1 MLSSL
6 VDKLSSVGLVRKK
19 WTRRDVLRVFEEM
32 EVDLLSRGIPLSVL
46 EMIKGELSSKME
58 GLETRGEPSSIVRSV
73 LRDSLLELLP
83 EPLSLD
89 GLESNKRPF
98 KIVFF
103 GFNGVGK
110 SLSIVKLAKYL
121 QSTGKRVLVVSA
133 DTYRAAAG
141 EQLEGYCRS
150 AGISFFKGQRGSDPA
165 AVCFD
170 ALGTASARGY
180 THVLIDTAGRNYL
193 SRNLL
198 DELRKIVRVVEPDLR
213 VLVLDGVAGN
223 DILNQCDSF
232 SEVGFDAI
240 VVTKV
245 DAGGLVTPLFAS
257 IHSRK
262 PVLFLGTGQGF
273 SDLSPFDPLRAVEVI
288 LGD

>member
-1 MLSSL
+1 MLGSLIDRLSSL
-6 VDKLSSVGLVRKK
+6 GLVKK
-19 WTRRDVLRVFEEM
+19 RWSRRDVLRVFEEM
-32 EVDLLSRGIPLSVL
+32 EIDLLSRGFPPSVL
-46 EMIKGELSSKME
+46 EMVKDVLSSEME
-58 GLETRGEPSSIVRSV
+58 GLETKGDPRSV
-73 LRDSLLELLP
+73 VKDVFRRSLLKLVPTPIELSD
-83 EPLSLD
+83 LSGGKSL
-89 GLESNKRPF
+89 F
-98 KIVFF
+98 KVIFF

-121 QSTGKRVLVVSA
+121 QSAGGRVLVVSA

-150 AGISFFKGQRGSDPA
+150 AGVNLFKGRRGADPA

-170 ALGTASARGY
+170 ALGMASARGY
-180 THVLIDTAGRNYL
+180 THLLIDTAGRNYL
-193 SRNLL
+193 SRNLI
-198 DELRKIVRVVEPDLR
+198 DELRKVVRVVEPDLR

-232 SEVGFDAI
+232 GEVGFDAI

-245 DAGGLVTPLFAS
+245 DAGGLVAPLFAS

-262 PVLFLGTGQGF
+262 PVLFLGSGQGL
-273 SDLSPFDPLRAVEVI
+273 SDISPFDPSRAVEVI
-288 LGD
+288 LG

>member
-1 MLSSL
+1 M
-6 VDKLSSVGLVRKK
+6 VDKLSSVGLVRKR
-19 WTRRDVLRVFEEM
+19 WTRRDVLKVFEEM
-32 EVDLLSRGIPLSVL
+32 EMELLSKGLPPSLL
-46 EMIKGELSSKME
+46 EMIKEELSSRME
-58 GLETRGEPSSIVRSV
+58 GLETKGDPRSIVRGT
-73 LRDSLLELLP
+73 LRDSLLDLTPKPMTLDELRR
-83 EPLSLD
+83 D
-89 GLESNKRPF
+89 GGIY

-121 QSTGKRVLVVSA
+121 QSAGSRALVVSA

-150 AGISFFKGQRGSDPA
+150 AGVSFFKGQRGSDPA

-170 ALGTASARGY
+170 ALGMASARGY
-180 THVLIDTAGRNYL
+180 THLLIDTAGRNYL
-193 SRNLL
+193 SRNLM
-198 DELRKIVRVVEPDLR
+198 DELRKIVRVVEPNLR

-223 DILNQCDSF
+223 DILSQCDSF

-245 DAGGLVTPLFAS
+245 DAGGLIAPLFAS

-262 PVLFLGTGQGF
+262 PVLFLGTGQWF

-288 LGD
+288 LSD

>member
-6 VDKLSSVGLVRKK
+6 IDKLSSAGLAKKK
-19 WTRRDVLRVFEEM
+19 WTRRDVLETFEEI
-32 EVDLLSRGIPLSVL
+32 EVELLSKGLPASLL
-46 EMIKGELSSKME
+46 ESLKEELSSRME
-58 GLETRGEPSSIVRSV
+58 GLETKGEPSSIVKRV

-83 EPLSLD
+83 SPLSLES
-89 GLESNKRPF
+89 LENDKKLF

-121 QSTGKRVLVVSA
+121 QSAGRRVLVVSA

-150 AGISFFKGQRGSDPA
+150 AGVSFFKGQRGADPA

-170 ALGTASARGY
+170 ALGMASARGY

-193 SRNLL
+193 NRNLI
-198 DELRKIVRVVEPDLR
+198 DELRKVVRITEPDLR

-223 DILNQCDSF
+223 DVLNQCDSF
-232 SEVGFDAI
+232 SVVGFDAI

-245 DAGGLVTPLFAS
+245 DAGGFVAPLFAS

-273 SDLSPFDPLRAVEVI
+273 SDLSPFDPVRAVEVI
-288 LGD
+288 LSG